1 LRSLSLRLSAEFE
14 IWPKAAAEFLQRST
28 NFSGKVFRQNLSCA
42 SAAGGVISTANDLV
56 AWMQALVGGKMLN
69 AEYQRPVDRKER
81 LSCPPE
87 IVSRPIDALSPQP
100 WKVVD

>member
-1 LRSLSLRLSAEFE
+1 MKTRWVTVALPARHPGRGQGRNTQPNDYTS
-14 IWPKAAAEFLQRST
+14 
-28 NFSGKVFRQNLSCA
+28 QNPSYA

-56 AWMQALVGGKMLN
+56 AWMQALVGGKVLN